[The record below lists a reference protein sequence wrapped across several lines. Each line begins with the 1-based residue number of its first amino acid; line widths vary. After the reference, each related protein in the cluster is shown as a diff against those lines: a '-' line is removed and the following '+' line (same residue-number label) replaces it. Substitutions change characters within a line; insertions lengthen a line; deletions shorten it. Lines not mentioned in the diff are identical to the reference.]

1 MREFKNE
8 PLTDFK
14 DKANAERMRKA
25 IEQVRGQLGR
35 TYPLIIG
42 NQEIRTEPTFDS
54 INPANPDQVV
64 GRFPKA
70 TVELANKAIEAADA
84 AFESWSRVSPQDRA
98 EIIFKAADI
107 MRQRKFELSAWL
119 VFEVSKSWAEA
130 DADIAELIDFADYYA
145 YQMVKLAGPQPVV
158 PFPG

>member
-42 NQEIRTEPTFDS
+42 KQEIRAEPTFDS
-54 INPANPDQVV
+54 INPANPDEVV

-70 TVELANKAIEAADA
+70 TVELANQAIEAADA
-84 AFESWSRVSPQDRA
+84 AFESWSRVSPR
-98 EIIFKAADI
+98 
-107 MRQRKFELSAWL
+107 
-119 VFEVSKSWAEA
+119 
-130 DADIAELIDFADYYA
+130 
-145 YQMVKLAGPQPVV
+145 
-158 PFPG
+158 